1 MLKYAIQLRDLQV
14 SKNVELKSTIN
25 LPKTRFSMK
34 ANLPRREPEMLAWW
48 DEIGV
53 YGRIRQARAGLPP
66 YVLHDGPPYA
76 NGNIH
81 LGQAMNKIL
90 KDFVVKSHSM
100 SGRDVVYVPGWDCH
114 GLPIEHRVD
123 KELGPK
129 KASLTPLEI
138 RDRCRAYAEKF
149 IEVQSAEFQ
158 RLGVLWDKE
167 LDAREGKEKAPS
179 RTAIYRTIDHTYE
192 AEIIRQLAR
201 FYAKGAIYHGVKPVH
216 WCFSCKTALAE
227 AEVEYMDREDSS
239 IYVKFPVG
247 GLDSRV
253 NELAGRKVSVVI
265 WTTTPWTLP
274 ANLAVALHP
283 DLTYLALE
291 IGDEVMIVAEGLLEP
306 LRESLGWQDPHEIA
320 RFTGAD
326 LVGTGD
332 AWIGSAAQVERPYI
346 APSGAAALP
355 GVLILGD
362 HVTLDA
368 GTGCVHTAP
377 GHGAEDFYIGQQYG
391 LEVFNPV
398 GDDGRF
404 VPGKVGED
412 WLQGAFVLDANKAI
426 VEDLHRRG
434 LLLHTETLNHS
445 YPHCWRC
452 KNPVLFRSTPQW
464 FISIDTAELRRKS
477 LEQIHANEWI
487 PPHGEARIAH
497 MIETRPDW
505 CISRQRTWGVPI
517 PAVVCSRC
525 FENTPDAFV
534 RDPRFFE
541 HVEQLFLDEGSN
553 AWFGEPDGEGGH
565 RPYSSADARLERL
578 VPDGV
583 TCPTCEKRDGL
594 QVNEHVVDV
603 WFESGVSHSAVLGR
617 RDNLPWPSD
626 LYLEGHD
633 QYRGWFHSS
642 LLVAVNDRDRAP
654 YRRVLTHGFT
664 LDGNGRKMSKSL
676 GNVISPIEVADKRGA
691 EILRMWVSM
700 VDFLEDLRLSDE
712 ILDRI
717 AEAYRKIR
725 NTFRYL
731 LGNLKDF
738 DPETD
743 QIPYDRMNEL
753 DRWAMQQL
761 EAARK
766 RWTRAYDDHQY
777 HVVYH
782 GLHQFCSVTLSS
794 FYLDIIKDRLYTF
807 PPNHPG
813 RRAALTVLYHLIDA
827 LTRLMAPVLCFTAEE
842 VWQALENLRNGET
855 RPISSVHAQSFP
867 DALQAEDDPQLLERW
882 DRFLKLRE
890 EVSKALEIARQEKL
904 IGTALEAHVTLDA
917 EDPEIIEFL
926 RSFGDDLHF
935 LFITSQVSFGPVGDK
950 AFRSEAVPG
959 LSVEVH
965 RADGE
970 KCERCWNYTTDV
982 GVDAEWP
989 SICTRCSRNVRE
1001 ILGEANPA

>member
-1 MLKYAIQLRDLQV
+1 MLKYAIQPRDLQV

-34 ANLPRREPEMLAWW
+34 ANLPHREPRMLAWW

-53 YGRIRQARAGLPP
+53 YGRIREARAGLPP

-100 SGRDVVYVPGWDCH
+100 SGRDAVYVPGWDCH

-123 KELGPK
+123 KELGARK
-129 KASLTPLEI
+129 SSMSPLEI

-149 IEVQSAEFQ
+149 IAIQSADFQ
-158 RLGVLWDKE
+158 RLGVLWDKA
-167 LDAREGKEKAPS
+167 LDARETEAGAPS

-201 FYAKGAIYHGVKPVH
+201 FYSKGAIYHGVKPVH

-227 AEVEYMDREDSS
+227 AEVEYMNRKDAS
-239 IYVKFPVG
+239 IYVKFPVE

-253 NELAGRKVSVVI
+253 EELAGRKVSVVI

-291 IGDEVMIVAEGLLEP
+291 VGDEVMIVAEGLLES
-306 LRESLGWQDPHEIA
+306 LRESLGWEETPEVA
-320 RFTGAD
+320 RFTGAE
-326 LVGTGD
+326 LVGAGEAWVGRD
-332 AWIGSAAQVERPYI
+332 APVVRPYL
-346 APSGAAALP
+346 APSGAAAQT

-377 GHGAEDFYIGQQYG
+377 GHGAEDFHVGKLYG

-404 VPGKVGED
+404 VEDKVGED
-412 WLQGAFVLDANKAI
+412 WLQGAFVLDANRAI
-426 VEDLHRRG
+426 VEDLDRRG
-434 LLLHTETLNHS
+434 LLLHTEELEHS

-452 KNPVLFRSTPQW
+452 QNPVLFRSTPQW
-464 FISIDTAELRRKS
+464 FISIDADELRGKA
-477 LEQIHANEWI
+477 LEQIHASQWI
-487 PPHGEARIAH
+487 PAHGEARIAQ

-517 PAVVCSRC
+517 PAVVCSDC
-525 FENTPDAFV
+525 FEKTPDAFV
-534 RDPRFFE
+534 RDPEFFE
-541 HVEQLFLDEGSN
+541 HVEKLFLEEGSN

-565 RPYSSADARLERL
+565 RPYTSAEARLERL
-578 VPDGV
+578 VPAGV
-583 TCPTCEKRDGL
+583 TCPGCGKRDGL
-594 QVNEHVVDV
+594 EVNEHVVDV

-617 RDNLPWPSD
+617 RENLPWPAD

-642 LLVAVNDRDRAP
+642 LLVAVNDRERAP

-676 GNVISPIEVADKRGA
+676 GNVISPIEVAEKRGA

-712 ILDRI
+712 ILDRV
-717 AEAYRKIR
+717 AEAYRKVR

-731 LGNLKDF
+731 LGNLKEF
-738 DPETD
+738 DPRTD
-743 QIPYDRMNEL
+743 QVPYDSMNEL
-753 DRWAMQQL
+753 DRWALQQL
-761 EAARK
+761 EAVRK

-782 GLHQFCSVTLSS
+782 GLHQFCAVTLSS

-807 PPNHPG
+807 PKNHPE
-813 RRAALTVLYHLIDA
+813 RRAALTVLYQLADA

-842 VWQALENLRNGET
+842 IWQHLETLREGES
-855 RPISSVHAQSFP
+855 RPVSSVHAQEFP
-867 DALQAEDDPQLLERW
+867 EALDLKDDPHLLERW
-882 DRFLKLRE
+882 ERFIKLRE

-904 IGTALEAHVTLDA
+904 IGTALEAHVTIDA
-917 EDPEIIEFL
+917 DDPEIIEFL
-926 RSFGDDLHF
+926 RSFGDDLRF
-935 LFITSQVSFGPVGDK
+935 LFITSQVSFGSVGDK
-950 AFRSEAVPG
+950 AFAAEAVPG
-959 LSVEVH
+959 LRVEIS

-982 GVDAEWP
+982 GNDATWP
-989 SICTRCSRNVRE
+989 GICERCSGNVRE
-1001 ILGEANPA
+1001 VLGEASPA

>member
-1 MLKYAIQLRDLQV
+1 MLKYAIQPRDLQV
-14 SKNVELKSTIN
+14 SNNVELKSTIN

-34 ANLPRREPEMLAWW
+34 ANLPKREPDMLAWW

-53 YGRIRQARAGLPP
+53 YGKIREARAGMPP

-100 SGRDVVYVPGWDCH
+100 SGRDAVYVPGWDCH

-123 KELGPK
+123 KELGSR
-129 KASLTPLEI
+129 KADLTPLEI
-138 RDRCRAYAEKF
+138 RDRCRAYAENF
-149 IEVQSAEFQ
+149 IAIQGAEFQ
-158 RLGVLWDKE
+158 RLGVLWDRA
-167 LDAREGKEKAPS
+167 LDAQETEEGAAS

-192 AEIIRQLAR
+192 AEIIRQLSR

-227 AEVEYMDREDSS
+227 AEVEYMDRQDAS
-239 IYVKFPVG
+239 IYVKFPVE

-253 NELAGRKVSVVI
+253 GALAGRKVSVVI

-291 IGDEVMIVAEGLLEP
+291 VGDEVMIIAEGLLESI
-306 LRESLGWQDPHEIA
+306 RESLGWEQIEELA
-320 RFTGAD
+320 RFTGAE

-332 AWIGSAAQVERPYI
+332 DWVGRDAPVERPYL
-346 APSGAAALP
+346 APSGAAAQP
-355 GVLILGD
+355 GVLLLGD
-362 HVTLDA
+362 HVTLEA

-377 GHGAEDFYIGQQYG
+377 GHGAEDFHVGQQYD

-404 VPGKVGED
+404 EAHKVGEE
-412 WLQGAFVLDANKAI
+412 WLKGAFVLDANKAI
-426 VEDLHRRG
+426 VEDLQRRA
-434 LLLHTETLNHS
+434 LLLHTEELDHS

-464 FISIDTAELRRKS
+464 FISIDAEDLRRKA
-477 LEQIHANEWI
+477 LEQIHATD
-487 PPHGEARIAH
+487 GEARIAQ

-505 CISRQRTWGVPI
+505 CISRQRIWGVPI
-517 PAVVCSRC
+517 PAVVCSNC
-525 FENTPDAFV
+525 FEKRPEAFV

-541 HVEQLFLDEGSN
+541 HVEKLFLEEGSN
-553 AWFGEPDGEGGH
+553 AWFGEPDGNGGH
-565 RPYSSADARLERL
+565 RPYASDDARLDRL
-578 VPDGV
+578 VPEGV
-583 TCPTCEKRDGL
+583 SCPGCGKRDGL
-594 QVNEHVVDV
+594 KVNEHVVDV

-664 LDGNGRKMSKSL
+664 LDGQGRKMSKSV
-676 GNVISPIEVADKRGA
+676 GNVISPIEVAEKRGA

-712 ILDRI
+712 ILDRV
-717 AEAYRKIR
+717 AEAYRKVR

-738 DPETD
+738 DPTTD
-743 QIPYDRMNEL
+743 QVPYAEMNEL
-753 DRWAMQQL
+753 DRWALQQL
-761 EAARK
+761 ETVRK
-766 RWTRAYDDHQY
+766 RWTQAYDDHQY
-777 HVVYH
+777 NIVYH
-782 GLHQFCSVTLSS
+782 GLHHFCAVTLSS

-807 PPNHPG
+807 PRNHPE
-813 RRAALTVLYHLIDA
+813 RRSALTVLHHLVDA
-827 LTRLMAPVLCFTAEE
+827 LSRLMAPVLCFTAEE
-842 VWQALENLRNGET
+842 IWQQFETLHHGES
-855 RPISSVHAQSFP
+855 RPVSSVHAQLFP
-867 DALQAEDDPQLLERW
+867 EALDIKDDPELLERW
-882 DRFLKLRE
+882 DRFIKLRD
-890 EVSKALEIARQEKL
+890 EVSKALELARQEKL
-904 IGTALEAHVTLDA
+904 IGTALEAHVTIESD
-917 EDPEIIEFL
+917 DPGTLEFL
-926 RSFGDDLHF
+926 QSFGDELRF
-935 LFITSQVSFGPVGDK
+935 LFITSQVSFGAGGDG
-950 AFRSEAVPG
+950 AFVSESIPG
-959 LSVEVH
+959 LRVAVS

-982 GVDAEWP
+982 GNDAAWDN
-989 SICTRCSRNVRE
+989 ICGRCTDHVRE